1 MKAVYLATFA
11 LLFFPTLVFG
21 QAKED
26 DADKVSNDKPDRPLQ
41 VPPAS
46 SEVKEAFDDYER
58 FRKRGAWE
66 RALKSLYAIPEEQ
79 TGRFVDGQNG
89 YIIPVARK
97 RRAVLSELPPDGLAT
112 YRLFYDDPAKKLL
125 EQAEGP
131 TELKTLERIFSA
143 YFLTSV
149 GDNAADRLGD
159 LYFEMG
165 RFDRAADCWLAVL
178 REHPDSDLSPALIS
192 VKSALALARA
202 GRRAEI
208 AAIRHDLQERYAD
221 EKISIGGRVA
231 PAAEHLARCLS
242 DERGSKDPATN
253 ESESAGSVEAS
264 GIEPDLSRAV
274 PALWQMRF
282 GESVV
287 AGMTPPERTQWES
300 NPLSAAVPAVAVH
313 GNVLYANFLGY
324 IFALNLE
331 TGKLIWRSAS
341 FHNLE
346 VPASQGQ
353 ARMLDT
359 KRFAILASKT
369 HVWTLGRDLKDPNQF
384 GSFVLTCRRADGGD
398 VTWQSTNLPDY
409 AQVDL
414 VSTPILA
421 GETLYVVGKTPTNQ
435 QQGQP
440 HQYVL
445 AIRALDGKLLWKVE
459 VGTFRQMQNQMFMF
473 YGMPDD
479 SPQPKLF
486 KHAGSI
492 YVDTHVGILARL
504 DAESGEL
511 DWGYGYQ
518 TAPVEGSRFFYRR
531 MQQKEMSAS
540 SVPLK
545 AGEALILKGA
555 KSGRIHALDSDRMKM
570 LWDRPIAESARLLGA
585 LDQTVFLG
593 GPELSALD
601 LQTRKLLWATRLP
614 GGSLEAKVL
623 VRKGGIWQL
632 TPRGIFEIDPHSG
645 SVRKIFRGDDTGAL
659 GGDLFMTERLLLAVT
674 DRTISAYP
682 IAAAAA
688 GRPGRLGDRSAT
700 TNSRAM
706 ND

>member
-1 MKAVYLATFA
+1 MKVVYLATFT
-11 LLFFPTLVFG
+11 LLFLPALVFA
-21 QAKED
+21 QSKED
-26 DADKVSNDKPDRPLQ
+26 EADKVSNDKPERPLQ

-46 SEVKEAFDDYER
+46 SEVKEAFNDYER
-58 FRKRGAWE
+58 FRRRGAWE
-66 RALKSLYAIPEEQ
+66 RALKSLYTIPEDQ
-79 TGRFVDGQNG
+79 TSRFVDGQNG

-97 RRAVLSELPPDGLAT
+97 RREVLIALPPEGLAT
-112 YRLFYDDPAKKLL
+112 YRLFYDDPAKKMLA
-125 EQAEGP
+125 QAEGP

-192 VKSALALARA
+192 VKAALALSRA

-208 AAIRHDLQERYAD
+208 AAIRHDLKERYAD
-221 EKISIGGRVA
+221 EKVSIGGRVA
-231 PAAEHLARCLS
+231 PAGDHLARYLS
-242 DERGSKDPATN
+242 DERGPNDPATN
-253 ESESAGSVEAS
+253 ESESASSVEARA
-264 GIEPDLSRAV
+264 IEPDLSRAV
-274 PALWQMRF
+274 PAAWKVRF
-282 GESVV
+282 AESVV
-287 AGMTPPERTQWES
+287 AGMTPAERTQWDS
-300 NPLSAAVPAVAVH
+300 NPLSAAIPAVAVN
-313 GNVLYANFLGY
+313 GKVLYANYLGY
-324 IFALNLE
+324 VFAVSLE

-346 VPASQGQ
+346 IPASQGQ
-353 ARMLDT
+353 ARMVDT
-359 KRFAILASKT
+359 KRYAIVASKT
-369 HVWTLGRDLKDPNQF
+369 HVWTLSHDLKDQNQF
-384 GSFVLTCRRADGGD
+384 APFVLACRRGDGGD
-398 VTWQSTNLPDY
+398 VVWQSTNLPDIT
-409 AQVDL
+409 QVDL
-414 VSTPILA
+414 VSAPILV
-421 GETLYVVGKTPTNQ
+421 GESLYVVGKTPMNQ

-459 VGTFRQMQNQMFMF
+459 VGTFRQNNQQFFF

-492 YVDTHVGILARL
+492 YVDTHVGVLARL
-504 DAESGEL
+504 DAESGEV

-518 TAPVEGSRFFYRR
+518 TAPVEGSRFFFR
-531 MQQKEMSAS
+531 MMQHKESSAS

-555 KSGRIHALDSDRMKM
+555 KSGRIHALDSDRMKT
-570 LWDRPIAESARLLGA
+570 LWDRPIAESARLVGA
-585 LDQTVFLG
+585 NDQAVFLG

-601 LQTRKLLWATRLP
+601 LRTRKLLWATRLP
-614 GGSLEAKVL
+614 GESMEAKIL
-623 VRKGGIWQL
+623 VRPGGIWQL
-632 TPRGIFEIDPHSG
+632 TPRGIFEIDPRLGH
-645 SVRKIFRGDDTGAL
+645 VRKIFRGDDTGAV
-659 GGDLFMTERLLLAVT
+659 GGDLFMTDRLLLAVT
-674 DRTISAYP
+674 DRTIAAYP

-688 GRPGRLGDRSAT
+688 ARPGRLGENSAP

>member
-1 MKAVYLATFA
+1 MKVVYLATFT
-11 LLFFPTLVFG
+11 LLFLPTLVFG

-26 DADKVSNDKPDRPLQ
+26 DPEKVSNDKPERPLQ

-58 FRKRGAWE
+58 FRRRGAWE
-66 RALKSLYAIPEEQ
+66 RALKSLYTIPEDQ
-79 TGRFVDGQNG
+79 TSRFVDGQNG

-97 RRAVLSELPPDGLAT
+97 RREVLIALPPEGLAT
-112 YRLFYDDPAKKLL
+112 YRLFYDDPAKKMLA
-125 EQAEGP
+125 QAEGP

-192 VKSALALARA
+192 VKAALALSRA

-208 AAIRHDLQERYAD
+208 AAIRHDLKERYAD
-221 EKISIGGRVA
+221 EKVSIGGRVA
-231 PAAEHLARCLS
+231 PASDHLARYLS
-242 DERGSKDPATN
+242 DERGSNDPATN
-253 ESESAGSVEAS
+253 ESESAGSVEARA
-264 GIEPDLSRAV
+264 IEPDLSRAV
-274 PALWQMRF
+274 PAAWKVRF
-282 GESVV
+282 AESVV
-287 AGMTPPERTQWES
+287 AGMTPAERTQWDS
-300 NPLSAAVPAVAVH
+300 NPLSAAIPAVAVN
-313 GNVLYANFLGY
+313 GKVLYANYVGY
-324 IFALNLE
+324 VFAVNLE

-346 VPASQGQ
+346 IPASQGQ
-353 ARMLDT
+353 ARMVDT
-359 KRFAILASKT
+359 KRYAIVASKT
-369 HVWTLGRDLKDPNQF
+369 HVWTLSHDLKDQNQF
-384 GSFVLTCRRADGGD
+384 ASFVLACRRGDGGD
-398 VTWQSTNLPDY
+398 VVWQSTNLPDIT
-409 AQVDL
+409 QVDL
-414 VSTPILA
+414 VSAPILV
-421 GETLYVVGKTPTNQ
+421 GESLYVVGKTPMNQ

-459 VGTFRQMQNQMFMF
+459 VGTFRQNNQQFFF

-492 YVDTHVGILARL
+492 YVDTHVGVLARL
-504 DAESGEL
+504 DAESGEV

-518 TAPVEGSRFFYRR
+518 TAPVEGSRFFFR
-531 MQQKEMSAS
+531 MMQHKESSAS

-555 KSGRIHALDSDRMKM
+555 KSGRIHALDSDRMKT
-570 LWDRPIAESARLLGA
+570 LWDRPIAESARLVGA
-585 LDQTVFLG
+585 DDQAVFLG

-601 LQTRKLLWATRLP
+601 LRTRKLLWATRLP
-614 GGSLEAKVL
+614 GGSMEAKIL
-623 VRKGGIWQL
+623 VRPGGLWQL
-632 TPRGIFEIDPHSG
+632 TPRGIFEIDPRLGH
-645 SVRKIFRGDDTGAL
+645 VRKIFRGDDTGAL

-674 DRTISAYP
+674 DRTIAAYP

-688 GRPGRLGDRSAT
+688 ARPGRLGENSAP